1 MCTAPLGAHNS
12 GSNRFKFTHVFGPE
26 STQED
31 VYIQAGKPLVD
42 SFYSGQNG
50 LIFAYGITAS
60 GKTFTMQGTPENP
73 GLIRR
78 IVLQLFQKVLN
89 SEAAAEAAAA
99 AAAADGTEGFALAGL
114 GNQKLTVKASYLEV
128 YNEVRHRC

>member
-1 MCTAPLGAHNS
+1 MYLA
-12 GSNRFKFTHVFGPE
+12 
-26 STQED
+26 
-31 VYIQAGKPLVD
+31 AGKPLVD

-99 AAAADGTEGFALAGL
+99 AAAADGTEGFSMAGL

-128 YNEVRHRC
+128 YNEVRSRHRTTRAHIA